1 VTDFL
6 KHKFGG
12 ICFDISFGVTI
23 CAVANYYYYYYYSP
37 LQVLFIGIKPVGGIQ
52 IDALHSLTEKPV
64 SFLLASSSVLSTHTA
79 GFVLEYLSSLA
90 SFTDCYYL
98 DNYNDRT
105 ALKDT
110 SVRTCLILGI

>member
-1 VTDFL
+1 MTDFL

-23 CAVANYYYYYYYSP
+23 CVVANYYYYSP
-37 LQVLFIGIKPVGGIQ
+37 VQVLFIGIKPVGDIQ
-52 IDALHSLTEKPV
+52 IHALHSLTEKPV

-79 GFVLEYLSSLA
+79 GFILEYLSSLA
-90 SFTDCYYL
+90 SFTNCYYL